1 MAFWLE
7 VAQRLAPQYAALYAR
22 SIREPDTFWKEIAE
36 ILTWA
41 RFPTKISHF
50 AIHHPTNPTDKPHI
64 DIRWYEDGLLNAA
77 YNTVG
82 RHARSHPDRVAF
94 YWEPDHPD
102 TPGRRIT
109 YAELEK
115 EVHHVAGILRHLG
128 IQKGDRVAIYL
139 PMIPET
145 IAAMLACAQIG
156 AIHTVVFAGFSTE
169 ALRSRL
175 LDSQA
180 KLLITTEESPRGGK
194 VTPLYQQAIASAEGT
209 AVEHILVID
218 TPEKP
223 FAPPVTHHHSYQAL
237 KATIPPYTDYPPM
250 QAEDPLFILYTSG
263 STGKPKGLL
272 HTIGGYLVYTAY
284 TFRLVFDYKP
294 EDVYFC
300 AADVGWITGHSYLVY
315 GPLCNGA
322 TQVLF
327 QGTPT
332 YPTPGRLWQIVDK
345 YGVSILY
352 TSPTAIRALMREGD
366 RWVHQ
371 SRRDRLRLLGSVGEP
386 INPEAWRW
394 YHDVVGKGQCPIVD
408 TWWQTETGGI
418 SISPLPALHNVQKPG
433 SATYPL
439 PGIQPVLL
447 TPEGQE
453 LSSPGEG
460 ILALKGSWP
469 GQGRTLWGD
478 PQRFCEVY
486 FAPYPGYYYT
496 GDGARI
502 DEDGCFWIYG
512 RIDDVLKVAGHRL
525 GTADIESAL
534 VAHPAV
540 AEAAVVGFPHPIKG
554 EGIYAFVVLQKDTP
568 PPTEAELIETVRQ
581 QVGPIAKPDVI
592 HIAPDLPKTRS
603 GKIMRRI
610 LRKIATGERDF
621 GDTST
626 LADPA
631 VVEVLWEGRRP
642 LPG

>member
-7 VAQRLAPQYAALYAR
+7 AAQRLAPQYAALYAR

-50 AIHHPTNPTDKPHI
+50 AIHHPTSPTDKPHV

-102 TPGRRIT
+102 TPGRQIT

-223 FAPPVTHHHSYQAL
+223 FAPPATHHHSYQAL
-237 KATIPPYTDYPPM
+237 KASIPPYTDYPPM

-272 HTIGGYLVYTAY
+272 HTTGGYLVYTAY

-478 PQRFCEVY
+478 AQRFYEVY

-554 EGIYAFVVLQKDTP
+554 EGIYAFVVLQKDMP

>member
-1 MAFWLE
+1 MPFWLE
-7 VAQRLAPQYAALYAR
+7 TLRRHAPQYAALYER
-22 SIREPDTFWKEIAE
+22 SIKEPDAFWKEAAE
-36 ILTWA
+36 ILTWT

-50 AIHHPTNPTDKPHI
+50 VIHHPTSPADKPHI

-77 YNTVG
+77 YNAVG
-82 RHARSHPDRVAF
+82 RHARSHPDRIAF

-102 TPGRRIT
+102 TRGRQIT

-115 EVHHVAGILRHLG
+115 EVHHIAGILRHLG
-128 IQKGDRVAIYL
+128 IRKGDRVAVYL

-156 AIHTVVFAGFSTE
+156 AIHTVVFAGFSVE
-169 ALRSRL
+169 ALRSRIQ
-175 LDSQA
+175 DSQA
-180 KLLITTEESPRGGK
+180 RLLITTELSPRGGK
-194 VTPLYQQAIASAEGT
+194 VTPLYQQAAAAAENT
-209 AVEHILVID
+209 SIEHILIID

-223 FAPPVTHHHSYQAL
+223 FSPQAPHQHSYQAL
-237 KATIPPYTDYPPM
+237 KATIPPSTDYPPM

-272 HTIGGYLVYTAY
+272 HTTGGHLVYAAY
-284 TFRLVFDYKP
+284 TFRLVFDYQP
-294 EDVYFC
+294 EDIYFC

-315 GPLCNGA
+315 GPLVSGA

-332 YPTPGRLWQIVDK
+332 YPTPGRLWEIVDK

-352 TSPTAIRALMREGD
+352 TSPTAIRALMREGE
-366 RWVHQ
+366 RWVYQ
-371 SRRDRLRLLGSVGEP
+371 SRRERLRLLGSVGEP

-394 YHDVVGKGQCPIVD
+394 YHDVVVKGQCPIVD

-418 SISPLPALHNVQKPG
+418 CISPLPSLHNVQKPG

-447 TPEGQE
+447 TPEGKE
-453 LSSPGEG
+453 HTAPGEG
-460 ILALKGSWP
+460 LLALKGTWP
-469 GQGRTLWGD
+469 GQARTLWGD
-478 PQRFCEVY
+478 PQRFYEVY

-496 GDGARI
+496 GDGAKV

-525 GTADIESAL
+525 GTAEIESAL

-554 EGIYAFVVLQKDTP
+554 EGIYAFVVLQKDALP
-568 PPTEAELIETVRQ
+568 PPEAELIETVRQ

-592 HIAPDLPKTRS
+592 QIAPDLPKTRS

-610 LRKIATGERDF
+610 LRKIVGGERDF

-626 LADPA
+626 LADPS
-631 VVEVLWEGRRP
+631 VVELLWEGRRP
-642 LPG
+642 LPV

>member
-1 MAFWLE
+1 MPFWLE
-7 VAQRLAPQYAALYAR
+7 DLRRHAPQYAALYER
-22 SIREPDTFWKEIAE
+22 SIEEPDAFWKEVAE
-36 ILTWA
+36 MLAWT
-41 RFPTKISHF
+41 RFPTKISQF
-50 AIHHPTNPTDKPHI
+50 AIHHPTSPADKPHI

-77 YNTVG
+77 YNAVG
-82 RHARSHPDRVAF
+82 RHARSYPDRIAF

-102 TPGRRIT
+102 TRGQQIT
-109 YAELEK
+109 YADLEK
-115 EVHHVAGILRHLG
+115 EVHHIAGILRHLG

-156 AIHTVVFAGFSTE
+156 AIHTVVFAGFSVE
-169 ALRSRL
+169 ALRARIQ
-175 LDSQA
+175 DSQA
-180 KLLITTEESPRGGK
+180 RLLITTKLSPRGGK
-194 VTPLYQQAIASAEGT
+194 ITPLYQQAAAAAENT
-209 AVEHILVID
+209 SIEHILVID

-223 FAPPVTHHHSYQAL
+223 FSPQAPHHHSYQAL

-272 HTIGGYLVYTAY
+272 HTTGGYLVYAAY
-284 TFRLVFDYKP
+284 TFRLVFAYKP
-294 EDVYFC
+294 EDIYFC
-300 AADVGWITGHSYLVY
+300 AADVGWITGHTYLVY
-315 GPLCNGA
+315 GPLANGA

-332 YPTPGRLWQIVDK
+332 YPTPGRLWDIVDK
-345 YGVSILY
+345 YSVSILY
-352 TSPTAIRALMREGD
+352 TSPTAIRTLMREGD

-371 SRRDRLRLLGSVGEP
+371 SRRERLRLLGSVGEP

-418 SISPLPALHNVQKPG
+418 CISPVPALHNVQKPG

-447 TPEGQE
+447 TPQGQA
-453 LSSPGEG
+453 LSAPGEG
-460 ILALKGSWP
+460 ILALKGTWP
-469 GQGRTLWGD
+469 GQARTLWGD
-478 PQRFCEVY
+478 SQRFYDVY

-496 GDGARI
+496 GDGAKV

-525 GTADIESAL
+525 GTAEIESAL

-554 EGIYAFVVLQKDTP
+554 EGIYAFVVLQKDAP
-568 PPTEAELIETVRQ
+568 PPPEAELIETVRQ

-592 HIAPDLPKTRS
+592 QIAPDLPKTRS

-610 LRKIATGERDF
+610 LRKIVGGEQDF

-626 LADPA
+626 LADPS
-631 VVEVLWEGRRP
+631 VVELLWAGRRP
-642 LPG
+642 LPV

>member
-1 MAFWLE
+1 
-7 VAQRLAPQYAALYAR
+7 
-22 SIREPDTFWKEIAE
+22 
-36 ILTWA
+36 
-41 RFPTKISHF
+41 
-50 AIHHPTNPTDKPHI
+50 
-64 DIRWYEDGLLNAA
+64 
-77 YNTVG
+77 
-82 RHARSHPDRVAF
+82 
-94 YWEPDHPD
+94 
-102 TPGRRIT
+102 
-109 YAELEK
+109 
-115 EVHHVAGILRHLG
+115 
-128 IQKGDRVAIYL
+128 
-139 PMIPET
+139 
-145 IAAMLACAQIG
+145 
-156 AIHTVVFAGFSTE
+156 
-169 ALRSRL
+169 
-175 LDSQA
+175 
-180 KLLITTEESPRGGK
+180 
-194 VTPLYQQAIASAEGT
+194 
-209 AVEHILVID
+209 
-218 TPEKP
+218 
-223 FAPPVTHHHSYQAL
+223 
-237 KATIPPYTDYPPM
+237 
-250 QAEDPLFILYTSG
+250 
-263 STGKPKGLL
+263 
-272 HTIGGYLVYTAY
+272 
-284 TFRLVFDYKP
+284 
-294 EDVYFC
+294 
-300 AADVGWITGHSYLVY
+300 
-315 GPLCNGA
+315 
-322 TQVLF
+322 
-327 QGTPT
+327 
-332 YPTPGRLWQIVDK
+332 
-345 YGVSILY
+345 
-352 TSPTAIRALMREGD
+352 
-366 RWVHQ
+366 
-371 SRRDRLRLLGSVGEP
+371 
-386 INPEAWRW
+386 
-394 YHDVVGKGQCPIVD
+394 
-408 TWWQTETGGI
+408 
-418 SISPLPALHNVQKPG
+418 LPALHNVQKPG

-447 TPEGQE
+447 TPEGQG

-478 PQRFCEVY
+478 PQRFYEVY

-554 EGIYAFVVLQKDTP
+554 EGIYAFVALQKDTP

>member
-7 VAQRLAPQYAALYAR
+7 ALKRHAPQYAALYAR
-22 SIREPDTFWKEIAE
+22 SIQEPDAFWKEVAE
-36 ILTWA
+36 ALSWA

-50 AIHHPTNPTDKPHI
+50 DIHHPAGPTDKPHV

-77 YNTVG
+77 YNAVG
-82 RHARSHPDRVAF
+82 RHARSHPDRIAF

-102 TPGRRIT
+102 TPGRQII

-115 EVHHVAGILRHLG
+115 EVHHIAGILQHLG

-145 IAAMLACAQIG
+145 VATMLACAQIG
-156 AIHTVVFAGFSTE
+156 AIHTVVFAGFSVE
-169 ALRSRL
+169 ALRARIQ
-175 LDSQA
+175 DSQA
-180 KLLITTEESPRGGK
+180 RLLITTELSLRGGK
-194 VTPLYQQAIASAEGT
+194 ITPLYQQAAAATENTSI
-209 AVEHILVID
+209 EHILVID

-223 FAPPVTHHHSYQAL
+223 FSPQTPHHHSYQAL
-237 KATIPPYTDYPPM
+237 RATIPPYTDYPSM

-272 HTIGGYLVYTAY
+272 HTTGGYLVYAAY

-294 EDVYFC
+294 EDIYFC

-315 GPLCNGA
+315 GPLANGA

-332 YPTPGRLWQIVDK
+332 YPTPGRLWEIIDK

-352 TSPTAIRALMREGD
+352 TSPTAIRALMREGEQ
-366 RWVHQ
+366 WVHQ
-371 SRRDRLRLLGSVGEP
+371 SRRERLRLLGSVGEP

-394 YHDVVGKGQCPIVD
+394 YHDVAGKGQCPIVD
-408 TWWQTETGGI
+408 TWWQTETGGVC
-418 SISPLPALHNVQKPG
+418 ISPVPALHSVQKPG

-439 PGIQPVLL
+439 PGIEPVLL
-447 TPEGQE
+447 TPEGQA
-453 LSSPGEG
+453 LSAPGEG
-460 ILALKGSWP
+460 ILALKGNWP
-469 GQGRTLWGD
+469 GRARTLWGD
-478 PQRFCEVY
+478 SQRFYEVY
-486 FAPYPGYYYT
+486 FAPYPGYYYS
-496 GDGARI
+496 GDGARV
-502 DEDGCFWIYG
+502 DTDGCLWIYG
-512 RIDDVLKVAGHRL
+512 RIDDVLKVSGHRL
-525 GTADIESAL
+525 GTAEIESAL

-554 EGIYAFVVLQKDTP
+554 EGIYAFVVLQRDAAP
-568 PPTEAELIETVRQ
+568 PPEAELIETVRQ
-581 QVGPIAKPDVI
+581 QIGPIAKPDVI
-592 HIAPDLPKTRS
+592 QIAPDLPKTRS

-610 LRKIATGERDF
+610 LRKIVGGERDF

-626 LADPA
+626 LADPS
-631 VVEVLWEGRRP
+631 VVEILWERRRP
-642 LPG
+642 LPV